1 MKDFSPVTAKQNELF
16 QIIRFGLVG
25 AFCAALDIIFF
36 IILYDYL
43 KINYLIANF
52 GSTCFAI
59 LINYYISKKWVF
71 KSGKY
76 SARVEFAAFMI
87 FSIIG
92 LVINQFLIW
101 LFVERFFMNPKTG
114 KIIAII
120 LVAIFNFITKKIF
133 VFKK

>member
-1 MKDFSPVTAKQNELF
+1 MKYFSPVTARQTELF

-25 AFCAALDIIFF
+25 AFCAALDILFF
-36 IILYDYL
+36 IVLYDYIHL
-43 KINYLIANF
+43 NYLVANF

-76 SARVEFAAFMI
+76 SASVEFVAFMI

-101 LFVERFFMNPKTG
+101 LFVEHFLLNPKTG